1 MAHTYAAQDISHL
14 TGAAVAFGQIVKFS
28 GVDAQNAGLAVPCAT
43 AGEQAVGVAAS
54 VATAAGETLMITVGG
69 VCKALFGATV
79 APVYVSPLMLQVV
92 LLRLVRVRL
101 YWVLLYWVP
110 VTVRSVLFCSIKMA
124 QCLLPNKGI
133 TK

>member
-79 APVYVSPLMLQVV
+79 APGVRFTTNASGRVIAAGAGQAVLGTVV
-92 LLRLVRVRL
+92 LGAGNGEIG
-101 YWVLLYWVP
+101 
-110 VTVRSVLFCSIKMA
+110 SVLFDKDGTVPSA
-124 QCLLPNKGI
+124 
-133 TK
+133 